1 MVAFLT
7 ELSLE
12 MDSELSKEVLP
23 PQEAR
28 RVNEAR
34 AMMICLVFVA
44 CILFGNAAN
53 IGVGEGISK
62 RNRFPLR
69 QQRNKNPS

>member
-12 MDSELSKEVLP
+12 MDSELAEELP

-34 AMMICLVFVA
+34 AMMIYLVFMV
-44 CILFGNAAN
+44 CIFFGNAA
-53 IGVGEGISK
+53 IMGVGERISK
-62 RNRFPLR
+62 
-69 QQRNKNPS
+69 